1 MQLVSRILG
10 LLIILGLV
18 AACGPK
24 EIPSETGVSTPT
36 ADAGDA
42 RSQAVVV
49 RVIDGDTLVVN
60 LGEVDTTIRLLNVDT
75 PETKDPNTA
84 VECLG
89 PEANLFLE
97 ELLPAGTVVE
107 LEYDGEKLD
116 RYGRTLAGVWL
127 PDALVNAEVARAG
140 LGVPV
145 QFNGQIKF
153 LPPVQQA
160 ALEARRLKRGAY
172 ADHVACALPAK
183 VDAALSSIGKA
194 KRPSRQ
200 TSAAYA
206 TAIIS
211 LAAGRKAATEVKLL
225 TKTAQRSSGTA
236 AWVFHDAVRAAQRTR
251 IQSGIARADQRL
263 KELRSSEKRLKTKE
277 NAAERKRQREREQA
291 RQERQAEREQAAREA
306 EANCQQQQPEHDD
319 SNTGDSGGSNPPGYT
334 GPRCYEPGG
343 QVWHPC

>member
-1 MQLVSRILG
+1 MPRTRGQPLPG
-10 LLIILGLV
+10 G
-18 AACGPK
+18 AAPG
-24 EIPSETGVSTPT
+24 
-36 ADAGDA
+36 
-42 RSQAVVV
+42 R
-49 RVIDGDTLVVN
+49 N
-60 LGEVDTTIRLLNVDT
+60 
-75 PETKDPNTA
+75 
-84 VECLG
+84 
-89 PEANLFLE
+89 
-97 ELLPAGTVVE
+97 VVE

-140 LGVPV
+140 WGLPV

-153 LPPVQQA
+153 LPPVEQA

-211 LAAGRKAATEVKLL
+211 LAAARTAAVEVKHL
-225 TKTAQRSSGTA
+225 TKTARRSSGTA
-236 AWVFHDAVRAAQRTR
+236 AWVFHDAVWAAQRTR
-251 IQSGIARADQRL
+251 IQSGIARADHRL
-263 KELRSSEKRLKTKE
+263 KELRSSEKRLKKKE
-277 NAAERKRQREREQA
+277 NAAERKLQREREQA
-291 RQERQAEREQAAREA
+291 RQERHAEREQAAREA
-306 EANCQQQQPEHDD
+306 AERQAEREQTAREAEAERQQSSPNMTTQILD
-319 SNTGDSGGSNPPGYT
+319 DSGGSNPPGYT

-343 QVWHPC
+343 QDWHPC